1 MKIQTI
7 ATTTLIFLAA
17 QAQSVEKHWEWKF
30 PERQVAWDNVQRIGS
45 DRSYPVFVQGELVL
59 VSCEYNGALL
69 ALDGTLWQRIDRFK
83 RYDLSMEPRDK
94 LQWVAGNTQDEWIA
108 SSGLAGVETIRIPV
122 LMKGGKGDKNDKATR
137 SYTVRMHFAGVE
149 DLNVQL
155 EGKPVATGVTASG
168 SLVKEFKSVSV
179 TGPLD
184 IQLSAAKGSTMIN
197 GLELILEE

>member
-1 MKIQTI
+1 
-7 ATTTLIFLAA
+7 
-17 QAQSVEKHWEWKF
+17 
-30 PERQVAWDNVQRIGS
+30 
-45 DRSYPVFVQGELVL
+45 
-59 VSCEYNGALL
+59 
-69 ALDGTLWQRIDRFK
+69 
-83 RYDLSMEPRDK
+83 MEPRDK
-94 LQWVAGNTQDEWIA
+94 LQWVAGNAQDEWIA

-122 LMKGGKGDKNDKATR
+122 LMKGGKGEKNDKATR